1 MEKKN
6 IISFV
11 GCFTIVWN
19 APDDIVNVVLVKRN
33 DKPVWELPGG
43 GLDSEDI
50 KEGESPFENCA
61 IRELLQETGLV
72 LDRYNLIDEAVMVQR
87 VTIGNHSIGTGTV
100 FIYSNQHS
108 GLDGSYENKSFVTKL
123 QSFRGDETADVSI
136 TPIDEVFFA
145 REDVSLA
152 TKRMIGILL
161 KRVSSHKQR
170 RVVHGALSEEVYV
183 PLFGLTV

>member
-1 MEKKN
+1 MKN
-6 IISFV
+6 TISFV

-19 APDDIVNVVLVKRN
+19 MLDDIVNVVLVKRN

-61 IRELLQETGLV
+61 IRELFQETGLV
-72 LDRYNLIDEAVMVQR
+72 LDKYNLIDGAVLVQR
-87 VTIGNHSIGTGTV
+87 VPIGNHSIGTGTV
-100 FIYSNQHS
+100 FIYSNRHS
-108 GLDGSYENKSFVTKL
+108 GLDGSFENNSFVTKL

-152 TKRMIGILL
+152 TKRMISVLL
-161 KRVSSHKQR
+161 KRISSHEKR
-170 RVVHGALSEEVYV
+170 HVVYGALSQEVYI
-183 PLFGLTV
+183 PQFDLTL